1 MTFEELKGY
10 NTVAIK
16 CGASDD
22 EDFDEVIDITE
33 EKVPKKRV
41 TYLDKILDY
50 SMKYKFPFRKLKWKN
65 RVDRIDDITARIIA
79 CCLDREE
86 VKKNGMKYIT
96 GNEDFAHEVLNIV
109 NGIKDRLDVKLKVD
123 MKAIDE
129 PRPCELN
136 DDDDIVLPMDEESF
150 NIAYTI
156 LGESTGRGYERIR
169 KKFNEI
175 NIDKPLPSMYF
186 LNKKLPIKIEAI
198 EFDSNSSELDM
209 TADKDKLLYG
219 LATGKDVKSEE
230 EALMLFSQKDQ
241 LEKTIGAKLYGNL
254 DNYVDL
260 MRKKHEDKGV
270 SIQDGEDVILLS
282 SFDGAEAIRTNTKV
296 STVISYSSSM
306 LTSSMITSKQVK
318 AGSSFNICTWMQVLG
333 KEDFTTLNGSLS
345 NYFQSR
351 QEYTSGTKKIQHLPN
366 SKVYCYDVH
375 DGKMMYMLF
384 QHSVWNRKHHPFIMC
399 KCKRFE
405 GVNENESHVCNLWS
419 DEDYKKSWEKS
430 LRRWKSKCE
439 KPDSTYDNPKH
450 KDWCD
455 ENNFGVTHFGIHP
468 DKLPISTIRFDVFHL
483 TCAITRKIM
492 NYLRRF
498 ILKQSTDTVKEFSNT
513 ILRKFW
519 SDFHVFCWNNK
530 LNFSSFKGN
539 ELSLFI
545 VNIPSVNEYLKH
557 KFLATDE
564 LSDVVGGLSLMQD
577 LFKFMSITYID
588 DQEIYKIQLIKFKK
602 DLKGFYK
609 FGKNTYLSDDET
621 FYCHCFRYYLPQL
634 VDITF
639 ERHKLGLGIFSM
651 QGFERRNKESKN
663 SLRRFSTMNRK
674 SPYLLVNNMRRL
686 LQVYLYEINA
696 Y

>member
-1 MTFEELKGY
+1 MKNNIKCCSEVKEHFAKHIKCNKKRKCKKRSGFFLNKYVAGSSPFDPSKSFNICYTMNMLIESESITEVKEKDKPVVVAQVRVADIEQVSCEVMGKKKPTDPGPTATRSSRYQRRVHERDGKLTFEELKDY
-10 NTVAIK
+10 HTVAIK

-65 RVDRIDDITARIIA
+65 RVDRIDDISARIIA

-136 DDDDIVLPMDEESF
+136 DDDDIVVPMDEESF
-150 NIAYTI
+150 NMAYTI

-260 MRKKHEDKGV
+260 MRKQHEDKGV
-270 SIQDGEDVILLS
+270 TIQDGEDVILLS

-333 KEDFTTLNGSLS
+333 KEEFTTLNGSLS

-399 KCKRFE
+399 K
-405 GVNENESHVCNLWS
+405 
-419 DEDYKKSWEKS
+419 
-430 LRRWKSKCE
+430 
-439 KPDSTYDNPKH
+439 
-450 KDWCD
+450 
-455 ENNFGVTHFGIHP
+455 
-468 DKLPISTIRFDVFHL
+468 
-483 TCAITRKIM
+483 
-492 NYLRRF
+492 
-498 ILKQSTDTVKEFSNT
+498 
-513 ILRKFW
+513 
-519 SDFHVFCWNNK
+519 
-530 LNFSSFKGN
+530 
-539 ELSLFI
+539 
-545 VNIPSVNEYLKH
+545 
-557 KFLATDE
+557 
-564 LSDVVGGLSLMQD
+564 
-577 LFKFMSITYID
+577 
-588 DQEIYKIQLIKFKK
+588 
-602 DLKGFYK
+602 
-609 FGKNTYLSDDET
+609 
-621 FYCHCFRYYLPQL
+621 
-634 VDITF
+634 
-639 ERHKLGLGIFSM
+639 
-651 QGFERRNKESKN
+651 
-663 SLRRFSTMNRK
+663 
-674 SPYLLVNNMRRL
+674 
-686 LQVYLYEINA
+686 
-696 Y
+696 